1 MTNRFEAVM
10 AKRTHEELIKIVS
23 VDRTDYEP
31 LAVEAAEI
39 EVRRRNLDT
48 GFIEDTIVRLEAE
61 HRHQR
66 LADADKGNLGARFAH
81 VFVDT
86 CICHILG
93 FALAVAAMYV
103 VPYASSN
110 EAETF
115 QLLLSA
121 MFLSAFFL
129 YYVGMEFAF
138 QRTVGKF
145 ITGTKVLMADGSK
158 PGFGAILKRTFC
170 RLIPF
175 DAVSFTFMKE
185 GFHDSLSG
193 TKVVKVGS
201 AIISSANT
209 PESSF
214 PAI

>member
-48 GFIEDTIVRLEAE
+48 GFIEDTITRLEAE
-61 HRHQR
+61 HRHKS
-66 LADADKGNLGARFAH
+66 LTDAGKGNLGTRFAH
-81 VFVDT
+81 LFVDT

-93 FALAVAAMYV
+93 FALAVAAMYI
-103 VPYASSN
+103 VPNAGSS

-121 MFLSAFFL
+121 MFLLVFFL

-138 QRTVGKF
+138 QRTAGKF
-145 ITGTKVLMADGSK
+145 ITGTKVVMANGSK

-175 DAVSFTFMKE
+175 DAVSFLFMKE

-193 TKVVKVGS
+193 TKVVKMDSSV
-201 AIISSANT
+201 ISSANT
-209 PESSF
+209 PGSSF